1 MIDEAIKMLE
11 QLRRLRGA
19 FAVLEELP
27 DKEFNAELKKL
38 KRITE
43 VGKYL
48 ATLKTIESGRK
59 SAQTSEKEA

>member
-27 DKEFNAELKKL
+27 DKEFNAELKKCQ
-38 KRITE
+38 RITE
-43 VGKYL
+43 VAKYL

-59 SAQTSEKEA
+59 SAQTSGKEA